1 MTQVLWLVLRIVS
14 FGLILIIT
22 GAFIPKSI
30 TDAITDMK
38 IILFSFRF
46 LKLYEIEFTKPIL
59 EYFDYEQAD
68 EDIKKID
75 IESGSI
81 LVNIYCLMLVFILMI
96 FISLIRP

>member
-1 MTQVLWLVLRIVS
+1 MKL
-14 FGLILIIT
+14 FLILIIT

-81 LVNIYCLMLVFILMI
+81 LVNIYCLILVFVLLI